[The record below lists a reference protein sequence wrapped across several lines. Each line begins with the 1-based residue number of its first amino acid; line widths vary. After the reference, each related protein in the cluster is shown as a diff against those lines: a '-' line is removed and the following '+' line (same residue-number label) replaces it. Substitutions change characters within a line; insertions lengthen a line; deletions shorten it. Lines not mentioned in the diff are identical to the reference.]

1 MRMKIGEQSAA
12 LVQKE
17 VERRNKSDLVIEQ
30 TSQVMTELLALTPL
44 LRAALQRI
52 AGEVDGKAEK

>member
-1 MRMKIGEQSAA
+1 MRIKIGEQSAA

-17 VERRNKSDLVIEQ
+17 VDRRNKSDLVIEQ
-30 TSQVMTELLALTPL
+30 TSPVMTELLALIPL

-52 AGEVDGKAEK
+52 AGEDGKAEK